1 MHVKSIT
8 LKIYERILTEAKKN
22 DTAEKLKPTSSKK
35 KKLDKPKEEAPDDAI
50 LGNYAFANSREGVP
64 PEVNTKVE
72 DKLEKELTTH
82 FVNNTHMSGKSGE
95 ALKTSLENDWYEKIL
110 AEPTQTNVYRGLRVY
125 EEWMI
130 ENIGE
135 DWREQF
141 RTIPYATVKGRKAK
155 GQQLK
160 INMVLH
166 PENASALSAVTSWT
180 TNIGQAYD
188 FANFNSLREHLGV
201 ICCAAIKDNP
211 NQFIDASKGLY
222 DIPEFGKWP
231 EEKEILGIGSITIS
245 HIILL

>member
-1 MHVKSIT
+1 MKSIT
-8 LKIYERILTEAKKN
+8 LKIYERILVEAKKKSS
-22 DTAEKLKPTSSKK
+22 DAKTEKSKK
-35 KKLDKPKEEAPDDAI
+35 SKVPVEAPDDAI
-50 LGNYAFANSREGVP
+50 LGNYAFANVRPGIP
-64 PEVNTKVE
+64 PEVNTEVE
-72 DKLEKELTTH
+72 DELEQELTTH
-82 FVNNTHMSGKSGE
+82 FVNNTRMSGKSGE

-201 ICCAAIKDNP
+201 ICCAARKDNP

-231 EEKEILGIGSITIS
+231 EEKEILGIGIITIS

>member
-1 MHVKSIT
+1 MKSIT
-8 LKIYERILTEAKKN
+8 LKIYERILVEAKKKSS
-22 DTAEKLKPTSSKK
+22 DAKTEKSKK
-35 KKLDKPKEEAPDDAI
+35 SKVPVEAPDDAI
-50 LGNYAFANSREGVP
+50 LGNYAFANVRDDVP
-64 PEVNTKVE
+64 PEINTKVE

-82 FVNNTHMSGKSGE
+82 FVNNTRMSGKSGE

-141 RTIPYATVKGRKAK
+141 RTIPYATVKGRKTK
-155 GQQLK
+155 GRQLK

-180 TNIGQAYD
+180 TNIGKAYD
-188 FANFNSLREHLGV
+188 FTNFGRTHDQLGV

-211 NQFIDASKGLY
+211 NRFIDAAAGLY

-231 EEKEILGIGSITIS
+231 EEKEILGIGIITIS